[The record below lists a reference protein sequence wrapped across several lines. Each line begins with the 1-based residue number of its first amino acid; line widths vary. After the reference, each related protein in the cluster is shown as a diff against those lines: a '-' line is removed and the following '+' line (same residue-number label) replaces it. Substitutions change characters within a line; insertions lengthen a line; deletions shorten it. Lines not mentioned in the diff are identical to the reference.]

1 MTRGEIKTAIK
12 NQTDDSSVADSIL
25 NEWVQ
30 DADRAV
36 QTWRPEK
43 DSEQTF
49 DHWDY
54 LLEEKTY
61 ETEANSNRFTLPDNF
76 RSFNEFTIAD
86 DEKPYRLIDYGL
98 RNRYSD
104 HVCWIIGK
112 YLYIKATPAEDG
124 KIATLLFVHISDE
137 FAADAD
143 EPEIES
149 LYHGAH
155 VAFGKGRYYNQ
166 QGDTEL
172 ERENMAEFER
182 VMRRKWRD
190 QTQARMKTN
199 PDTVTIPRQHI
210 V

>member
-12 NQTDDSSVADSIL
+12 NQVDDSSVADAIL

-36 QTWRPEK
+36 QTWRPDK
-43 DSEQTF
+43 DDEQTF
-49 DHWDY
+49 DHWDF
-54 LLEEKTY
+54 LKETKNY
-61 ETEANSNRFTLPDNF
+61 ETEVGSNAFTLPDNF
-76 RSFNEFTIAD
+76 RSFLEFTIEG
-86 DEKPYRLIDYGL
+86 DEKPYKVIDYVL

-112 YLYIKATPAEDG
+112 TLYIKATPDTTGTA
-124 KIATLLFVHISDE
+124 ASLLFIRISDE
-137 FAADAD
+137 FQTDSD

-155 VAFGKGRYYNQ
+155 VAFGKSRYYNQ

-190 QTQARMKTN
+190 QTQARVQAN
-199 PDTVTIPRQHI
+199 PETATIPREYL